1 MKHRFSFRMTAL
13 LCALL
18 TLTGCG
24 ASAPAPGT
32 STPPDPPVPPEEH
45 SVQTLVSGGSVLKL
59 AVRDDR
65 PVICSLSDGV
75 HTDLTDSPLPLP
87 ER

>member
-32 STPPDPPVPPEEH
+32 STPPDPPVPPAEH
-45 SVQTLVSGGSVLKL
+45 SV
-59 AVRDDR
+59 A
-65 PVICSLSDGV
+65 PC
-75 HTDLTDSPLPLP
+75 
-87 ER
+87 